1 MCRFHMKLALSFG
14 FAVLL
19 VLTSAPRSL
28 WSDNTD
34 KIAASAEDGSTLAF
48 GEALENWNDDR
59 LIGSFPLASAV
70 ISSVVSLIASPIMS
84 QTAVELNSIKDN
96 SRIYKLNSSFLI

>member
-1 MCRFHMKLALSFG
+1 MKLVISFG
-14 FAVLL
+14 LGLLL
-19 VLTSAPRSL
+19 VLTGAPRSL

-48 GEALENWNDDR
+48 GEAIEGWNDDR
-59 LIGSFPLASAV
+59 RIGSFPLASAV
-70 ISSVVSLIASPIMS
+70 TSSDVSLIATLFIS
-84 QTAVELNSIKDN
+84 QTSVELNSIKDN